1 MSKLILLRGLPAS
14 GKSTKAKELIEAG
27 AVRVNRDLLR
37 EMMNFSEFRF
47 ESIVVD
53 TEKYIVRQV
62 LDKDKSVVIDDCNLN
77 PANEDMWRSIATEY
91 DVEFEVVEVDTP
103 VAECILRDSLREKQV
118 GADVIVSMALQ
129 YGKFTFEDP
138 VVVCDI
144 DGTLADIKHRLHYV
158 NGEKKDWKGFF
169 GAMDKDTV
177 RKDVAGMITVDQN
190 KGAEIVF
197 VSARSEDYRKE
208 TKAFLKKA
216 GFEENL
222 LLMRPF
228 NDKRDDTF
236 VKEQIYR
243 KYLERLNIIKVYD
256 DRPKVIRMWRGLGLT
271 VVDVGDGIEF

>member
-1 MSKLILLRGLPAS
+1 MKGLPAS
-14 GKSTKAKELIEAG
+14 GKSTKAKELVEAG

-37 EMMNFSEFRF
+37 EMMNFSKFRH
-47 ESIVVD
+47 EDMVVD
-53 TEKYIVRQV
+53 IEKFVVRGF
-62 LDKDKSVVIDDCNLN
+62 LGEGKSVVVDDCNLN
-77 PANEDMWRSIATEY
+77 PANRDMWSGIAQEY
-91 DVEFEVVEVDTP
+91 GAEFEVVEFDTS
-103 VAECILRDSLREKQV
+103 VVECILRDSLREKKV
-118 GADVIVSMALQ
+118 GFDTIISMALQ
-129 YGKFTFEDP
+129 YGKYTIEDP

-169 GAMDKDTV
+169 GAMNKDKV
-177 RKDVAGMITVDQN
+177 RKDVAEKITVDQN
-190 KGAEIVF
+190 RGAEIIF
-197 VSARSEDYRKE
+197 VSARPEDYRKE

-216 GFEENL
+216 GFQENL

-243 KYLERLNIIKVYD
+243 KYLKKLNIIKVYD